1 MSKSFFIDTTT
12 CTACRGCQVACKQW
26 HGLPAE
32 QTDNRGTFENPPDLS
47 FDTYK
52 VVRMREEVIDGK
64 LRWLFFP
71 EQCRH
76 CAEPPCMDTAGEPTA
91 IFKDRDTGAVIFT
104 AVTKQLNNADEI
116 IASCPYN
123 IPRKSPDG
131 LLAKCD
137 MCIDRIHNGLVPAC
151 VQTCPTGTMNFGDR
165 EQMMTLAKQRLDLV
179 KRTYPAAQIIDADM
193 VEVLY
198 LVAYPPEKY
207 HKNAVASN
215 SVTDMTRQAAL
226 RKMFKPL
233 TRITSR
239 ILQS

>member
-1 MSKSFFIDTTT
+1 
-12 CTACRGCQVACKQW
+12 
-26 HGLPAE
+26 
-32 QTDNRGTFENPPDLS
+32 
-47 FDTYK
+47 
-52 VVRMREEVIDGK
+52 
-64 LRWLFFP
+64 
-71 EQCRH
+71 
-76 CAEPPCMDTAGEPTA
+76 
-91 IFKDRDTGAVIFT
+91 
-104 AVTKQLNNADEI
+104 
-116 IASCPYN
+116 
-123 IPRKSPDG
+123 
-131 LLAKCD
+131 
-137 MCIDRIHNGLVPAC
+137 
-151 VQTCPTGTMNFGDR
+151 
-165 EQMMTLAKQRLDLV
+165 V